1 MDVPAETL
9 PVRGRDG
16 VRRRHAG
23 TGVAPRRAEGDAR
36 GQEAVEV
43 FAAARRQ
50 QASRLTGSPD
60 LRKDCTDVPVKTVFR
75 HQRVEFVQ
83 HRRVIRQCLAVDG
96 EHAGGFAD
104 AEDIFARQQVMHIAR
119 ERGDVGDV
127 LDVRFAVQDGL
138 IQVRG
143 GPALRDVEAE
153 GLGQL
158 VRGLAGHGVLPGA
171 EGREQVPVF
180 IKGQIA
186 VHHAGDAHRGDLAR
200 QLAEVAD
207 RRAQALLHVF
217 HVVRPHAVFQTAFP
231 GIVAA
236 FYDRMLLV
244 KQHCFDPCRAEFDA
258 EKNTVSYLSPQELL
272 IFAGKDQ
279 TLNYKEQAYHTS
291 YGDICPPCFVQTEG
305 RNDIFDRAERQ
316 NAEKMCR

>member
-9 PVRGRDG
+9 PV
-16 VRRRHAG
+16 AL
-23 TGVAPRRAEGDAR
+23 RRAEGNAR
-36 GQEAVEV
+36 GQEAAEI

-171 EGREQVPVF
+171 EGCEQVPVL

-186 VHHAGDAHRGDLAR
+186 VHHAGNAHGRDLAR
-200 QLAEVAD
+200 QLAEILD
-207 RRAQALLHVF
+207 GRAQALLHVF

-244 KQHCFDPCRAEFDA
+244 KQHCLDARRAEFDA
-258 EKNTVSYLSPQELL
+258 EKILFHTCHLKNPYFCGKGPDFELQGTSISYQLP
-272 IFAGKDQ
+272 
-279 TLNYKEQAYHTS
+279 
-291 YGDICPPCFVQTEG
+291 
-305 RNDIFDRAERQ
+305 
-316 NAEKMCR
+316 